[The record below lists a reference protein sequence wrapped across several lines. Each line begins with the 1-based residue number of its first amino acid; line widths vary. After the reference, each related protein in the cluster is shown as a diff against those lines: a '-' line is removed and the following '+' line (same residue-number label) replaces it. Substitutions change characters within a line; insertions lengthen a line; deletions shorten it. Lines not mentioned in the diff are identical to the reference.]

1 MSYLKFCKWLN
12 KVIYSGHYTEENDS
26 EMKGQL

>member
-1 MSYLKFCKWLN
+1 MSYLKFCKSLY
-12 KVIYSGHYTEENDS
+12 KVIYIGHYTEENNS